1 MSEVLSQ
8 QEIDRLLTGISSGE
22 IKEENISEVLEHK
35 EIYEYDFRRPTRVSK
50 DQLKTIRNM
59 HENFSELFGFYLASR
74 LQTMTSI
81 DLLAVDQLRYSE
93 YVLSIA
99 NPCVVYI
106 FDIEETEGRA
116 VFELPPN
123 LVFMIVERL
132 LGGIGGK
139 ATQPRAITPIEQR
152 LMQPVIREA
161 LKKLSDAW
169 KPIQELTF
177 NLYGFESNSD
187 FVQIA
192 PASEIVIVISF
203 EVRVGEDTFLVN
215 LCYPSF
221 ALEDVITKL
230 NVQFYPGNLSNRNK
244 RVSYDKL
251 TAHLQKTDMEVKSIL
266 GRSQITV
273 QELMKLEVGDVI
285 TTNRHVEEEI
295 PIYIQNRL
303 KYFGRPGIVDDKLA
317 IKITNEADN
326 KLSRGEE

>member
-22 IKEENISEVLEHK
+22 IKEDNISEVLEHK

-50 DQLKTIRNM
+50 DQLKTIRNL

-74 LQTMTSI
+74 LQTMASI

-93 YVLSIA
+93 YVLSIS

-116 VFELPPN
+116 VIEMTPN

-139 ATQPRAITPIEQR
+139 TTEPRAITPIEQR
-152 LMQPVIREA
+152 LMQPIIREA
-161 LKKLSDAW
+161 LKKLSISW
-169 KPIQELTF
+169 KPIHELSF
-177 NLYGFESNSD
+177 GLHGFESNSD

-192 PASEIVIVISF
+192 PASEIVIVIAF
-203 EVRVGEDTFLVN
+203 EIKVGEDTYLMN

-230 NVQFYPGNLSNRNK
+230 NVQFYPGNLSTRNK
-244 RVSYDKL
+244 KVSYDKL
-251 TAHLQKTDMEVKSIL
+251 TAQLQKTDMEVKSIL

-273 QELMKLEVGDVI
+273 KELLELEVGDVI
-285 TTNRHVEEEI
+285 TTNRHIEDEI
-295 PIYIQNRL
+295 PVYIQNRL
-303 KYFGRPGIVDDKLA
+303 KYFGRPGIVDDKVS
-317 IKITNEADN
+317 IKLTTEADN